1 MNRLVAAGLLEG
13 MPCGANFAY
22 ILSDSNLFL
31 PTEYK
36 VLRSQTGNGFVRC
49 MKMLYNGKLQMYY
62 FTEELKPL
70 SAMLHFLDADTFLT
84 IVANLFAD
92 IETVNNNGFLSI
104 RNVDIS
110 PDHIYVDPA
119 SCKVQLIYLP
129 VSERLFEDRV
139 AFENTLRQNLM
150 RLITVTPAVSS
161 PLTHQLVADLSN
173 NHCSLQA
180 MCDKI
185 REAHSEMFGDNVTV
199 RIAPAKETVVRITA
213 LNGPTNLQ
221 MVINKDS
228 FVIGKS
234 ETGVDGTISYNRMI
248 SRAHCRINK
257 DGTVVTITD
266 LQSSN
271 GTYVNQTRLQPNQPC
286 QLQNGDIIR
295 LANSDFQ
302 VSIV

>member
-1 MNRLVAAGLLEG
+1 MNRLVASGQLEG
-13 MPCGANFAY
+13 MPCGVNYAY
-22 ILSDSNLFL
+22 ILSDSSLFL

-36 VLRSQTGNGFVRC
+36 VLRSQTGSGFVRC

-62 FTEELKPL
+62 FTENLKSL
-70 SAMLHFLDADTFLT
+70 ASMQHCLDSDSFLT

-92 IETVNNNGFLSI
+92 IVAVDHNGFLSC
-104 RNVDIS
+104 RNIDIS
-110 PDHIYVDPA
+110 LDRIYVDPA
-119 SCKVQLIYLP
+119 TCKVQLIYLP
-129 VSERLFEDRV
+129 ISQRLFEDR
-139 AFENTLRQNLM
+139 ASFEKSLRGDLI
-150 RLITVTPAVSS
+150 RLITNTPAVSS
-161 PLTHQLVADLSN
+161 PLTHQLAADLTNSN
-173 NHCSLQA
+173 CSLA
-180 MCDKI
+180 EMCSKL
-185 REAHSEMFGDNVTV
+185 RQTHTERFGDCATV
-199 RIAPAKETVVRITA
+199 YIAPPKETVVRLMA
-213 LNGPTNLQ
+213 LNGPANLQ

-234 ETGVDGTISYNRMI
+234 ETVDGTISYNRMI

-257 DGTVVTITD
+257 DGSLVTITD

-271 GTYVNQTRLQPNQPC
+271 GTYVNQTKLQPNQPC